1 MRKVLFLCIFIMSAL
16 FQLNA
21 QEHSHMN
28 CFAVI
33 AGKGATADG
42 SVMLAH
48 NEDDGG
54 EQMLNIYNVPKN
66 AATGR
71 NKYLWIE
78 FPGMSVADGFLNEYG
93 VAVVSDA
100 CKSREDRVDVTDG
113 GILYEL
119 RTLAAQKARSA
130 RHAVELLSKL
140 IEERGYKDSGRSYL
154 LADCNEAW
162 VLAVVRGRHWVAQ
175 RVPDDCVMIIP
186 NNYVIDQV
194 NIADTANFLGSPDI
208 TDYAIERGWYN
219 PAKDGNFSFK
229 KAYSSPST
237 YNSDRNYI
245 RHMSALNLLTGDT
258 YTTNPD
264 TYPFAV
270 KPNRKITIEDMI
282 EVLSGHGENVE
293 NVKQKAKSNTQQK
306 HNGCICI
313 DRTVNASV
321 FHLRNWLPTEIGS
334 LVWTTGGR
342 PCCEAF
348 IPWYSGMT
356 QSPEGFERFA
366 TAEEAMDKH
375 FSDATEMR
383 KNYPNAAAWK
393 FESFWEWLIE
403 DYDGRIAEVKARK
416 EKFQKQLF
424 KQNAS
429 FEKTLKSYYN
439 GSTLEI
445 TDPLKLQQK
454 LNKHTAK
461 IYDNYFKTYHQTTK

>member
-1 MRKVLFLCIFIMSAL
+1 MRKVLLLCIFIMSAL

-21 QEHSHMN
+21 REHSHMN

-42 SVMLAH
+42 SVILAH

-54 EQMLNIYNVPKN
+54 EQMLNIYNVPKDE
-66 AATGR
+66 ATGR

-140 IEERGYKDSGRSYL
+140 VEERGYKDSGRSYM

-162 VLAVVRGRHWVAQ
+162 ILSVVQGRHWVAQ
-175 RVPDDCVMIIP
+175 RIPDDCVMIIP
-186 NNYVIDQV
+186 NNYVIDEV
-194 NIADTANFLGSPDI
+194 NLADTVNFKGSPDLI
-208 TDYAIERGWYN
+208 TYAIERGWYN
-219 PAKDGNFSFK
+219 PEKDGKFSFK
-229 KAYSSPST
+229 KTYSAPST
-237 YNSDRNYI
+237 YNYDRNYI

-293 NVKQKAKSNTQQK
+293 QKVKPKKEPE
-306 HNGCICI
+306 HNGCICV
-313 DRTVNASV
+313 DNTVNGSI
-321 FHLRNWLPTEIGS
+321 FHLRSWLPTEIGAM
-334 LVWTTGGR
+334 VWTTGGR

-356 QSPEGFERFA
+356 RSPEGFERFA
-366 TAEEAMDKH
+366 TAEEAMARH
-375 FSDATEMR
+375 FSDAEEMR
-383 KNYPNAAAWK
+383 KNYPDAAAWK
-393 FESFWEWLIE
+393 FESFWEWVTE
-403 DYDGRIAEVKARK
+403 DYDGRIAGVKARK
-416 EKFQKQLF
+416 EKVQKQLF
-424 KQNAS
+424 KQNAA

-445 TDPLKLQQK
+445 ADPLKLQQK

-461 IYDNYFKTYHQTTK
+461 IYDNYFKTYHQATK